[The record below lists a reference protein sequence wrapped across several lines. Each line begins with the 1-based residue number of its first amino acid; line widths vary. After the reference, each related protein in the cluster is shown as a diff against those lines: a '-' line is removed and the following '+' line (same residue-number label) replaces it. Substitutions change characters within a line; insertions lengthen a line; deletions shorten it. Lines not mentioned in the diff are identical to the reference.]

1 MKLTYCFAAIAAAL
15 LLALSSCKGASDAA
29 APVNVIFET
38 DMGNDIDDAMA
49 LDMLYKWVDD
59 GKVNLLAI
67 MINKEGTPPAEFIDI
82 MNTFYGHQV
91 PIGLRSGDAPARIG
105 GVNFAEVIS
114 QMRDSSGAPVFA
126 RSLKGYD
133 NLPDAVSL
141 YRDILSGMPDKSVK
155 IISVGFL
162 GNLGKLLKS
171 ERSLIEKKVISLTT
185 MGGWLT
191 APNAEF
197 NINGD
202 LDASRRVFA
211 DWPTEI
217 VTSPFEVG
225 AAICYPGESIE
236 KDLDW
241 GIPHPMR
248 EGYLAYCP
256 MPHDRPCWDLT
267 AALYAVEGAE
277 WFTVSEP
284 GIIDVSEDGLTTFTP
299 QSAGRQ
305 RYLSVTPEQAAA
317 IREHFVE
324 IITRKPACRQ

>member
-15 LLALSSCKGASDAA
+15 LLTLSSCKGASGAA

-49 LDMLYKWVDD
+49 LDMLYKWVDE

-91 PIGLRSGDAPARIG
+91 PIGLRSGDAPARTG

-114 QMRDSSGAPVFA
+114 QMRDTVGAPVFA

-162 GNLGKLLKS
+162 GNLGKLLES
-171 ERSLIEKKVISLTT
+171 DRSLIEKKVISLTT

-256 MPHDRPCWDLT
+256 MHHDRPCWDLT
-267 AALYAVEGAE
+267 ATLYAVEGAE

-299 QSAGRQ
+299 QSDGRH

>member
-1 MKLTYCFAAIAAAL
+1 MNLFSRFFALAAAVL
-15 LLALSSCKGASDAA
+15 LLLPSCHGTPDTP
-29 APVNVIFET
+29 APVNIIFET

-49 LDMLYKWVDD
+49 LDMLYKWVDE

-67 MINKEGTPPAEFIDI
+67 MINKEGTAPAEFIDI
-82 MNTFYGHQV
+82 LNTFYGHQV
-91 PIGLRSGDAPARIG
+91 PIGVRCGDAPAKTG
-105 GVNFAEVIS
+105 GVNFAQVIS
-114 QMRDSSGAPVFA
+114 DMKDDAGQPLFA
-126 RSLKGYD
+126 RSLPRYD
-133 NLPDAVSL
+133 TLPDAVSL
-141 YRDILSGMPDKSVK
+141 YRQLLSEMPDKSVK

-162 GNLGKLLKS
+162 GNLGTLLES
-171 ERSLIEKKVISLTT
+171 DCELIEKKVISLNT
-185 MGGWLT
+185 MGGWFT

-197 NINGD
+197 NISGD
-202 LDASRRVFA
+202 LAASRKVFA
-211 DWPTEI
+211 GWPTEI

-267 AALYAVEGAE
+267 ATLYAVEGAE

-299 QSAGRQ
+299 QSDGRH
-305 RYLSVTPEQAAA
+305 RYLSVTPEQAEA
-317 IREHFVE
+317 IKTHFVE
-324 IITRKPACRQ
+324 VITRKPLSLQ

>member
-1 MKLTYCFAAIAAAL
+1 MNLFSRFFALAAAVL
-15 LLALSSCKGASDAA
+15 LLLPSCHSTPDTP
-29 APVNVIFET
+29 APVNIIFET

-49 LDMLYKWVDD
+49 LDMLYKWVED
-59 GKVNLLAI
+59 GKVNLLAV
-67 MINKEGTPPAEFIDI
+67 MINKEGSAPAEYIDI

-91 PIGLRSGDAPARIG
+91 PIGVRCGDAPAKTG
-105 GVNFAEVIS
+105 GVNFAQVIS
-114 QMRDSSGAPVFA
+114 DMKDGAGQPMFA
-126 RSLKGYD
+126 RSLPRCD
-133 NLPDAVSL
+133 TLPDAVSL
-141 YRDILSGMPDKSVK
+141 YRQILSEMPDKSVK

-162 GNLGKLLKS
+162 GNLGALLES
-171 ERSLIEKKVISLTT
+171 NRELIEKKVISLTT
-185 MGGWLT
+185 MGGWFT

-197 NINGD
+197 NISGD
-202 LDASRRVFA
+202 LAASRKVFA
-211 DWPTEI
+211 GWPTEI

-267 AALYAVEGAE
+267 ATLYAVEGAE

-299 QSAGRQ
+299 QSDGRH
-305 RYLSVTPEQAAA
+305 RYLSVTPEQAEA
-317 IREHFVE
+317 IKTHFVE
-324 IITRKPACRQ
+324 VITQKPLSLQ

>member
-1 MKLTYCFAAIAAAL
+1 MNRFALLVFCAIALLCGCTSKPAAQ
-15 LLALSSCKGASDAA
+15 D
-29 APVNVIFET
+29 PINIIFET

-49 LDMLYKWVDD
+49 LDMLYKWVDE

-67 MINKEGTPPAEFIDI
+67 MINKEGTAPAEFIDI
-82 MNTFYGHQV
+82 LNTFYGHQV
-91 PIGLRSGDAPARIG
+91 PIGVRCGDAPAKTG
-105 GVNFAEVIS
+105 GVNFAQVIS
-114 QMRDSSGAPVFA
+114 DMKDDAGQPLFT
-126 RSLKGYD
+126 RSLPRYD
-133 NLPDAVSL
+133 TLPDAVSL
-141 YRDILSGMPDKSVK
+141 YRQLLSEMPDKSVK

-162 GNLGKLLKS
+162 GNLGALLES
-171 ERSLIEKKVISLTT
+171 NRELIEKKVISLTT
-185 MGGWLT
+185 MGGWFT

-197 NINGD
+197 NISGD
-202 LDASRRVFA
+202 LAASRKVFA
-211 DWPTEI
+211 GWPTEI

-267 AALYAVEGAE
+267 ATLYAVEGAE

-299 QSAGRQ
+299 QSDGRH
-305 RYLSVTPEQAAA
+305 RYLSVTPEQAEA
-317 IREHFVE
+317 IKTHFVE
-324 IITRKPACRQ
+324 VITRKPLSLQ